1 LGTLGY
7 RLVLVAAVAS
17 LAGLVWRLALMPA
30 DERGRY
36 VWFGGGAIVAVTL
49 LLPTNLITHAPTE
62 RVVQLAVGVSLPLGA
77 LVAIIRHRAYG
88 IDLVVNRALVLTT
101 LSAVLVGVY
110 LVAAAVVQLV
120 ADGAGRVS
128 TIVAA
133 ATTALVLAPARGRLQ
148 LFTNQ
153 LMYGQRD
160 DAHQIVATIGDQL
173 EAIAGADDA
182 LAGVVD
188 GIAGSLRLPYVALE
202 SIGADGGRLLA
213 STGASTSDVERIPL
227 HSSGELVGYLVAGPR
242 RGQRRLTD
250 RDRSALRDIG
260 RVAATAVKQVQLSHE
275 VYRARERL
283 AGDLEEERR
292 RIRGDLHDGLGPA
305 LATIVMGL
313 EEVRA
318 VHRADP
324 ERADALLVQ
333 LKGQARE
340 AIDDIR
346 SLVYGLR
353 PPALDDLG
361 LLEAIRQTV
370 DATGACSELAV
381 TLDGPLELAPVPAA
395 IEVAA
400 YRIVQEA
407 LTNVVRHAAATQA
420 DVTIRC
426 AAGQLSIRIADNG
439 RGLPADLVPGVG
451 LTSMRER
458 LRDIGGRLTMGSE
471 GGTVIDA
478 ILPLERP

>member
-1 LGTLGY
+1 
-7 RLVLVAAVAS
+7 
-17 LAGLVWRLALMPA
+17 M
-30 DERGRY
+30 
-36 VWFGGGAIVAVTL
+36 
-49 LLPTNLITHAPTE
+49 
-62 RVVQLAVGVSLPLGA
+62 
-77 LVAIIRHRAYG
+77 
-88 IDLVVNRALVLTT
+88 
-101 LSAVLVGVY
+101 
-110 LVAAAVVQLV
+110 
-120 ADGAGRVS
+120 
-128 TIVAA
+128 
-133 ATTALVLAPARGRLQ
+133 
-148 LFTNQ
+148 
-153 LMYGQRD
+153 
-160 DAHQIVATIGDQL
+160 
-173 EAIAGADDA
+173 
-182 LAGVVD
+182 
-188 GIAGSLRLPYVALE
+188 
-202 SIGADGGRLLA
+202 
-213 STGASTSDVERIPL
+213 
-227 HSSGELVGYLVAGPR
+227 GYLVAGPR
-242 RGQRRLTD
+242 RGHKRLTD

-260 RVAATAVKQVQLSHE
+260 RVAATAVRRVQLSDE

-283 AGDLEEERR
+283 ACDLEEERR
-292 RIRGDLHDGLGPA
+292 RIRRDLHDGLGPA

-313 EEVRA
+313 EEARA

-370 DATGACSELAV
+370 DATGARSELTV
-381 TLDGPLELAPVPAA
+381 TLDGPRELAPVPAA

-426 AAGQLSIRIADNG
+426 TGGQLCIRVADNG
-439 RGLPADLVPGVG
+439 RGLPGDLVAGVG

-458 LRDIGGRLTMGSE
+458 LRDIGGRLTIGSD
-471 GGTVIDA
+471 GGAVIDA
-478 ILPLERP
+478 TLPLERP